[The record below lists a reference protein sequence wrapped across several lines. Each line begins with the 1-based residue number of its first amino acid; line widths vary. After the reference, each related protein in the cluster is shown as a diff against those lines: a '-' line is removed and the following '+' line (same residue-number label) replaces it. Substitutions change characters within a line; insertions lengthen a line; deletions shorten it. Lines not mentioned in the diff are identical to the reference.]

1 MKPVMKLRSDIPI
14 KYHVGAHRLCA
25 SYPDEID
32 VLHDIVGHVFA
43 SNKRK
48 KAWKP
53 EDIKMKFD
61 GIKDVFPDIGDDR
74 FKEKVKTILAALHK
88 NNDITMADSE
98 GDGQKLIVVTRQGLA
113 KLYEI

>member
-1 MKPVMKLRSDIPI
+1 MKLRNDIPI

-25 SYPDEID
+25 SYPDEAD
-32 VLHDIVGHVFA
+32 VLHDIVGHVLA

-53 EDIKMKFD
+53 EDIRMKFD
-61 GIKDVFPDIGDDR
+61 DLKNAFPDIGDER
-74 FKEKVKTILAALHK
+74 FKEKIKTILATLHK
-88 NNDITMADSE
+88 NNDITMAD
-98 GDGQKLIVVTRQGLA
+98 GDDAGQKMIAVTRQGLS